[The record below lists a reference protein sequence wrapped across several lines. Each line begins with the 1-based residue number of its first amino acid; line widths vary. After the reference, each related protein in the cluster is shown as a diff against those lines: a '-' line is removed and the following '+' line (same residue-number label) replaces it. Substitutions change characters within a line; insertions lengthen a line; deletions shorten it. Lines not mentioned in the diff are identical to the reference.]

1 MGKKES
7 IGTNLEAMLGKASEQ
22 VHGVPTIKESS
33 PEPIDKD
40 TESTRN
46 IGIRISNDL
55 HRRVRLYAAAHE
67 IKIKDLIVS
76 LLEERLAQDE

>member
-7 IGTNLEAMLGKASEQ
+7 IGTSLESMLSKASAQ
-22 VHGVPTIKESS
+22 VHGEPTIKASS

-40 TESTRN
+40 TASTRN

-76 LLEERLAQDE
+76 LLEECLAQDE

>member
-1 MGKKES
+1 MGKKDS
-7 IGTNLEAMLGKASEQ
+7 IGTSLEAMLGKASAQ
-22 VHGVPTIKESS
+22 VHGEPTIKEYST
-33 PEPIDKD
+33 EPLDKD
-40 TESTRN
+40 TSSTRN

-67 IKIKDLIVS
+67 IKIKDFIVS

>member
-1 MGKKES
+1 MSKKES

-40 TESTRN
+40 TASTRN

>member
-7 IGTNLEAMLGKASEQ
+7 IGTSLEAILGKASEQ

-40 TESTRN
+40 TASTRN

>member
-40 TESTRN
+40 TASTRN
-46 IGIRISNDL
+46 IGIRISK
-55 HRRVRLYAAAHE
+55 RP
-67 IKIKDLIVS
+67 S
-76 LLEERLAQDE
+76 

>member
-7 IGTNLEAMLGKASEQ
+7 IGTNLEAILGKASEQ

-40 TESTRN
+40 TASTRN

>member
-40 TESTRN
+40 TASTRN

-55 HRRVRLYAAAHE
+55 HRRVRLYAATHE

>member
-40 TESTRN
+40 TASTRN

-55 HRRVRLYAAAHE
+55 HRRVRLYAVAHE

>member
-7 IGTNLEAMLGKASEQ
+7 VGTNLEAMLGKASEQ

-40 TESTRN
+40 TASTRN

>member
-7 IGTNLEAMLGKASEQ
+7 IETSLESMLSKASAQ
-22 VHGVPTIKESS
+22 VHGEPTIKESS

-40 TESTRN
+40 TASTRN

-67 IKIKDLIVS
+67 IKMKDLIVS